1 MSAHENLKREEA
13 VKLPSNRSFGLVF
26 TVVFLIVGLAP
37 LVKRAEVRW
46 WAVVLGSLF
55 LILGLLNSPVL
66 TPLNRV
72 WMKFGLLLHHIVSP
86 VILGILFFAV
96 FTPMAWMFRILG
108 KDPMRRALD
117 NNAASYWIIRDP
129 PGPSRQSMQN
139 QF

>member
-37 LVKRAEVRW
+37 LIKRGEVRW

-55 LILGLLNSPVL
+55 LILGLLNSSVL
-66 TPLNRV
+66 TPLSRV

-86 VILGILFFAV
+86 VILGILFFLV
-96 FTPMAWMFRILG
+96 VSPMAWALRILG

-117 NNAASYWIIRDP
+117 KNAASYWIIRDP
-129 PGPSRQSMQN
+129 PGPPRQSMQN